1 MTFISSA
8 RCNGSVGLTAGL
20 TVVQEP
26 LSLWLASKRVAGTML
41 SKDLTGKP
49 WAVTPEKIAE
59 AVRRLVAAAAPTRLI
74 AFGSAAAGDL
84 SVANVLDLL
93 VVEAQVADRYQEMLR
108 LRRVLRGLL
117 MPIDLIVTSQ
127 ALYDSRAQVPGTV
140 EFAARTQ
147 GRVLYAGD

>member
-1 MTFISSA
+1 MRSQPTRLLTTLVPFSVWPVTGSLVRPMTSEGA
-8 RCNGSVGLTAGL
+8 
-20 TVVQEP
+20 P
-26 LSLWLASKRVAGTML
+26 L
-41 SKDLTGKP
+41 KP

-59 AVRRLVAAAAPTRLI
+59 AVRRLVAAAAPKRLI
-74 AFGSAAAGDL
+74 AFGSAATGDL
-84 SVANVLDLL
+84 SLANDLDLL
-93 VVEAQVADRYQEMLR
+93 VVEAQVGDRYQEMLR

-127 ALYDSRAQVPGTV
+127 DLYDSRAQVPGTV

>member
-1 MTFISSA
+1 MIS
-8 RCNGSVGLTAGL
+8 
-20 TVVQEP
+20 E
-26 LSLWLASKRVAGTML
+26 
-41 SKDLTGKP
+41 DLTDKP

-74 AFGSAAAGDL
+74 AFGSAATGDL
-84 SVANVLDLL
+84 SMANDLDLL

-127 ALYDSRAQVPGTV
+127 PSTTPAPRCRAPWSSLPARNAGCSMRAIELMPEDRLPEPAPGNTLQHKLLSS
-140 EFAARTQ
+140 AQ
-147 GRVLYAGD
+147 P

>member
-1 MTFISSA
+1 MHLPIRSVPSSVWPVTGSLA
-8 RCNGSVGLTAGL
+8 RPMSSEGAHLKA
-20 TVVQEP
+20 
-26 LSLWLASKRVAGTML
+26 
-41 SKDLTGKP
+41 

-74 AFGSAAAGDL
+74 AFGSAATGDPSL
-84 SVANVLDLL
+84 ANDLDLL
-93 VVEAQVADRYQEMLR
+93 VVEPHVADRYQEMLR
-108 LRRVLRGLL
+108 LRRALRGLL

-127 ALYDSRAQVPGTV
+127 ALYESRGQVPGTV

>member
-1 MTFISSA
+1 MISEDF
-8 RCNGSVGLTAGL
+8 T
-20 TVVQEP
+20 
-26 LSLWLASKRVAGTML
+26 
-41 SKDLTGKP
+41 DKP

-74 AFGSAAAGDL
+74 AFGSAATGDL
-84 SVANVLDLL
+84 SIANDLDLL
-93 VVEAQVADRYQEMLR
+93 VVETQVADRYQEMLR

>member
-1 MTFISSA
+1 MIS
-8 RCNGSVGLTAGL
+8 
-20 TVVQEP
+20 E
-26 LSLWLASKRVAGTML
+26 
-41 SKDLTGKP
+41 DFTGKP

-74 AFGSAAAGDL
+74 AFGSAGTGDL
-84 SVANVLDLL
+84 SMANDLDLL
-93 VVEAQVADRYQEMLR
+93 VVEARVADRYQEMLR

>member
-1 MTFISSA
+1 MISEDF
-8 RCNGSVGLTAGL
+8 T
-20 TVVQEP
+20 
-26 LSLWLASKRVAGTML
+26 
-41 SKDLTGKP
+41 DKP

-59 AVRRLVAAAAPTRLI
+59 AVRRLVASAAPTRLI
-74 AFGSAAAGDL
+74 TFGSAATGDL
-84 SVANVLDLL
+84 SIANDLDLL

>member
-1 MTFISSA
+1 MISEDF
-8 RCNGSVGLTAGL
+8 T
-20 TVVQEP
+20 
-26 LSLWLASKRVAGTML
+26 
-41 SKDLTGKP
+41 DKP

-59 AVRRLVAAAAPTRLI
+59 AVRRLVASAAPTRLI
-74 AFGSAAAGDL
+74 AFGSAATGDL
-84 SVANVLDLL
+84 SIANDLDLL

>member
-1 MTFISSA
+1 MISEDF
-8 RCNGSVGLTAGL
+8 T
-20 TVVQEP
+20 
-26 LSLWLASKRVAGTML
+26 
-41 SKDLTGKP
+41 DKP

-59 AVRRLVAAAAPTRLI
+59 AVRRLVPSAAPTRLI
-74 AFGSAAAGDL
+74 AFGSAATGDL
-84 SVANVLDLL
+84 SIANDLDLL

>member
-1 MTFISSA
+1 MSSNGA
-8 RCNGSVGLTAGL
+8 RL
-20 TVVQEP
+20 
-26 LSLWLASKRVAGTML
+26 
-41 SKDLTGKP
+41 KP

-74 AFGSAAAGDL
+74 AFGSAATGDL
-84 SVANVLDLL
+84 SMANDLDLL